1 MPRSSRAK
9 ARVFWPVLA
18 AVIGLDY
25 ASKAAVVAS
34 LGIQHAPRYVFGDV
48 VRVTLA
54 YNPGAAFSITLGDA
68 SRWIFAALAALV
80 LLVLGVFYRATS
92 PTDRWRAL
100 ALGLVCGGAIGN
112 LLDRLKSE
120 LGVVDFI
127 DIGWGDVRFY
137 TFNVADL
144 AVTAGALLL
153 AVLLWRDEES
163 RQPDAV
169 PHGSA
174 S

>member
-1 MPRSSRAK
+1 MPRSSRPK
-9 ARVFWPVLA
+9 ARIFWPVLA
-18 AVIGLDY
+18 TVVVLDFW
-25 ASKAAVVAS
+25 SKAMVVAS
-34 LGIQHAPRYVFGDV
+34 LGIAHAPRYVFGDV
-48 VRVTLA
+48 LRLTLA
-54 YNPGAAFSITLGDA
+54 YNPGAAFSISLGAA
-68 SRWIFAALAALV
+68 SRWIFATLAILV
-80 LLVLGVFYRATS
+80 LAVLGIFYRATS
-92 PTDRWRAL
+92 GGDRWRAM

-112 LLDRLKSE
+112 LLDRLRSD

-137 TFNVADL
+137 TFNVADM

-153 AVLLWRDEES
+153 AVLLWREEES
-163 RQPDAV
+163 GQPDAI